1 MNRLL
6 ILPVLL
12 LTLLVGNPAVSADFQ
27 RGADAYRSGD
37 YATALREWKPLAEQ
51 GNADAQ
57 FNLGLMYEK
66 GWGVPQDYKT
76 AMKWYRLAAEQG
88 DADSQFNSTDFQKG
102 LDAAQK
108 GDFATALKEWKLTA
122 EQGYVSA
129 QSNLGRMYEKG
140 RGVLQDYKT
149 AVKWWKLSAEQ
160 GHASAQTNLGW
171 VYGKG
176 QGVIQDNVYAH
187 MWGNLAA
194 SNGDENGAKLRDL
207 VAKIMTPSQLEK
219 AQDFARECVKK
230 NYKGC

>member
-1 MNRLL
+1 MRKLL
-6 ILPVLL
+6 PILL
-12 LTLLVGNPAVSADFQ
+12 LTLAVLLGSAGISESADLQ
-27 RGADAYRSGD
+27 KGWDAYKNKD

-57 FNLGLMYEK
+57 FNLGFMYEK

-76 AMKWYRLAAEQG
+76 AVKWYRLAAEQG

-149 AVKWWKLSAEQ
+149 AVKLSLI
-160 GHASAQTNLGW
+160 H
-171 VYGKG
+171 
-176 QGVIQDNVYAH
+176 I
-187 MWGNLAA
+187 
-194 SNGDENGAKLRDL
+194 
-207 VAKIMTPSQLEK
+207 
-219 AQDFARECVKK
+219 
-230 NYKGC
+230 